1 MIRISI
7 STARVDHPDSYL
19 KQLVQLGADCLDFGN
34 GSSFVGV
41 KEQGYPDLDELLKLR
56 RRLRSFGLD
65 INRVTLPNMSE
76 RFMRNLPGSE
86 KELDHT
92 VNAMKV
98 FGEAGVPIIR
108 QRFAGDTFD
117 QLMTKYDA
125 VLRGGYISRGES
137 IGLTKQQHETPTY
150 EELQAWWE
158 RFLTVYGQLV
168 PIADSYKVKLSM
180 HPSDTPNTDTPFGG
194 LGYHRVTD
202 AFPSKQVGYL
212 YCIGTR
218 AEAGGSS
225 LVLDEINHYG
235 RQGRI
240 HLIHMR
246 NVRGSLPTSGGF
258 EETLLDD
265 GDLNMFKVLMALKK
279 VGYDGCINPDHIP
292 FLEGDDRDRHSGDHR
307 TACGIGLAYSIGYL
321 KALLCAMYAV

>member
-1 MIRISI
+1 MIRISVT
-7 STARVDHPDSYL
+7 TARVDHPDNYL
-19 KQLVQLGADCLDFGN
+19 KQLVQLGADCLDFGR
-34 GSSFVGV
+34 GSSFAGV

-56 RRLRSFGLD
+56 RRLRSFGLEM
-65 INRVTLPNMSE
+65 NRVTLPDMSE
-76 RFMRNLPGSE
+76 RFMRNLPGSD
-86 KELDHT
+86 KELDNT

-98 FGEAGVPIIR
+98 FGEAGVPIVR

-117 QLMTKYDA
+117 HWMLRYDA
-125 VLRGGYISRGES
+125 VQRGGVISRGES
-137 IGLTKQQHETPTY
+137 LRQDRPEPGTPTY

-168 PIADSYKVKLSM
+168 PIAEEYRVKLSM
-180 HPSDTPNTDTPFGG
+180 HPSDTPNADTPFGG
-194 LGYHRVTD
+194 LGYPRVTD
-202 AFPSKQVGYL
+202 AFPSRQVGYV
-212 YCIGTR
+212 YCVGTR

-225 LVLDEINHYG
+225 LVLDEIERYG

-240 HLIHMR
+240 HLVHMR
-246 NVRGSLPTSGGF
+246 NVRGSLPTAGGF

-265 GDLNMFKVLMALKK
+265 GDMNMFKVLMALRKI
-279 VGYDGCINPDHIP
+279 GYDGCINPDHIP
-292 FLEGDDRDRHSGDHR
+292 VLEGDDRERHSGDSR